1 MIEPARALELLEL
14 QLDALLRRDAN
25 GRSTSWSG
33 VQETPAPYVFLGRSA
48 GGNRWRVWAGL
59 PDALAAEVDAL
70 CRAEPIASDFN
81 AEPECAP
88 ALRQRIGEH
97 CELGGEYRGV
107 ALILPDTLPSPGN
120 VRGEAAPLRVS
131 RWISG
136 VRVARCH
143 CAALT
148 ARAAEAGVETHPD
161 WRGRG
166 HATDVVAVW
175 ASLVQ
180 RTGRLALYSTEHS
193 NTASLAVAHRLG
205 AEPYGEN
212 FHLDSPRSSSTN
224 AATH

>member
-59 PDALAAEVDAL
+59 PDALASQVDSL
-70 CRAEPIASDFN
+70 CRSEPAATNFDAEPD
-81 AEPECAP
+81 CAP
-88 ALRQRIGEH
+88 TLRQLIEEH
-97 CELGGEYRGV
+97 HELGGEYRGI
-107 ALILPDTLPSPGN
+107 AMILPDVLPSPGN
-120 VRGEAAPLRVS
+120 VRTESAPLRAS

-136 VRVARCH
+136 VQVARCH

-148 ARAAEAGVETHPD
+148 ARVAEAGVETHPD
-161 WRGRG
+161 WRRRG

-180 RTGRLALYSTEHS
+180 RTGRLALYSTERA
-193 NTASLAVAHRLG
+193 NLASLAVAARLR
-205 AEPYGEN
+205 AETYAEN
-212 FHLDSPRSSSTN
+212 FHLDSPRSTSEGS
-224 AATH
+224 ATG